1 MANDPQSKTP
11 EPAQISGSR
20 VEARGL
26 GRRFG
31 PHVALDNVSFGL
43 EPGESFGLL
52 GANGAGKTT
61 FIRLLTGFLVPS
73 SGDLT
78 VDGLSPARDP
88 RAVQARIGYV
98 PETPRLYSELRVRN
112 FLGFA
117 AGLRGLPRARR
128 RGAVA
133 DALERF
139 RLESVAHRL
148 IGHLSKGYRQRVSLA
163 QAFLHAPSLL
173 IVDEPTSGLDPLQS
187 QEIREVLAGL
197 AGEATLLLCTHDL
210 AEARALTTR
219 CAVLRQ
225 GALVA
230 LGESEALLGGGN
242 PMALFHGGDPDREA
256 DTPHDPPHDPGA
268 AGEARV
274 S

>member
-1 MANDPQSKTP
+1 MANHPQSNP
-11 EPAQISGSR
+11 SEPRPISGSR

-31 PHVALDNVSFGL
+31 PHIALDNVSLDL

-73 SGDLT
+73 SGELT
-78 VDGLSPARDP
+78 VDGRSPARDP
-88 RAVQARIGYV
+88 RPVQMRMGYV
-98 PETPRLYSELRVRN
+98 PETPRLYSELRVRKFLN
-112 FLGFA
+112 FV
-117 AGLRGLPRARR
+117 AGLRGLPRTRR
-128 RGAVA
+128 RSAVA
-133 DALERF
+133 EALERF

-163 QAFLHAPSLL
+163 QAFLHTPSLL

-197 AGEATLLLCTHDL
+197 AGQSTLLLCTHDL

-219 CAVLRQ
+219 CAVLRR

-230 LGESEALLGGGN
+230 LGESDALLGGGN
-242 PMALFHGGDPDREA
+242 PLALFHGGDPDRDA
-256 DTPHDPPHDPGA
+256 DISQAPGD